1 MFWGFQ
7 SEGWT
12 DFFFAGGVGAAAR
25 IIPGKIRIGINGMSL
40 VLTFLLLWKSL
51 TKMSRKRTWVR
62 WLSYFWCFVY
72 FFFDLLSIQLYFGGM
87 DTCSPYVVVL
97 RVHGISFASKL
108 FHFLSHVGFGRFGR
122 LVARIA
128 LERDDI
134 ELVAVND
141 PFTSTDYM
149 VSVSSLESPCF
160 CEVSSLVPINDR
172 CDTNLY
178 PRLGCS
184 VTLVYDH

>member
-1 MFWGFQ
+1 M
-7 SEGWT
+7 EWT
-12 DFFFAGGVGAAAR
+12 HA
-25 IIPGKIRIGINGMSL
+25 L
-40 VLTFLLLWKSL
+40 LTLL
-51 TKMSRKRTWVR
+51 
-62 WLSYFWCFVY
+62 F
-72 FFFDLLSIQLYFGGM
+72 
-87 DTCSPYVVVL
+87 L
-97 RVHGISFASKL
+97 RVYGISFDSKL

-141 PFTSTDYM
+141 PFISTDYM

-172 CDTNLY
+172 WDTFIPKTWL
-178 PRLGCS
+178 S
-184 VTLVYDH
+184 VTLVYDHYILKIFQKS

>member
-1 MFWGFQ
+1 MVCPSYSPSFYYESHWQRWQEIELELGDFHT
-7 SEGWT
+7 SGVLCIFSLTYFPFNSILVEWT
-12 DFFFAGGVGAAAR
+12 HA
-25 IIPGKIRIGINGMSL
+25 L
-40 VLTFLLLWKSL
+40 LTF
-51 TKMSRKRTWVR
+51 
-62 WLSYFWCFVY
+62 
-72 FFFDLLSIQLYFGGM
+72 
-87 DTCSPYVVVL
+87 VVL
-97 RVHGISFASKL
+97 RVYGSSFASKL

-141 PFTSTDYM
+141 PFISTDYM

-172 CDTNLY
+172 CDTILY

-184 VTLVYDH
+184 LTLVYDH